1 MKHSLSFVNIHFG
14 IALLLLSTFFNIVVA
29 QSDSISKNLQEHTT
43 AKNPYSYR
51 TKVSLL
57 VLGAGVLSTANHG
70 GTLNVTIPYETM
82 DVNGVKTAHTF
93 YGSSNN
99 LFSNQSPEITFGIDL
114 SRPHYVF
121 NFTTGFNTSYKGAF
135 YSVGLGGNLY
145 IGHKGDNR
153 YETPKKCTWVL
164 RPSLNM
170 TFFSFS
176 SGSIGSITN
185 TNTTIYI
192 LDREVGPT
200 FEYFDFPR
208 NKFRTTTV
216 DAENLVISYK
226 QKQIGLQP
234 KIALCTNPYK
244 KKYCVQ
250 LFASYFIPIFES
262 NGLLLRQYSDGES
275 HRKLVSGSSTNNLR
289 DKNEI
294 QASYN
299 NRAFTSTPFHA
310 NYFYFG
316 ISLGFTFQN

>member
-1 MKHSLSFVNIHFG
+1 MKYSLSFFNIHFG
-14 IALLLLSTFFNIVVA
+14 IALLLLSAFFNIVAA
-29 QSDSISKNLQEHTT
+29 QSDSIS
-43 AKNPYSYR
+43 KNPYSYR

-82 DVNGVKTAHTF
+82 DANGVKTAQTF

-99 LFSNQSPEITFGIDL
+99 LFSNQSPQITFGLDL
-114 SRPHYVF
+114 SKPHYVF

-135 YSVGLGGNLY
+135 YSVGLGGNVYL
-145 IGHKGDNR
+145 GRKSDNR
-153 YETPKKCTWVL
+153 YETPKKCILVL
-164 RPSLNM
+164 RPSLNI

-192 LDREVGPT
+192 LDREVEPT
-200 FEYFDFPR
+200 FEYFDFSR
-208 NKFRTTTV
+208 NKFRTPTV

-244 KKYCVQ
+244 TKYCVQ

-262 NGLLLRQYSDGES
+262 SGLLLRQYSDNES
-275 HRKLVSGSSTNNLR
+275 HRKLISGSSTNNLQ
-289 DKNEI
+289 DKSEI

-299 NRAFTSTPFHA
+299 NRPLRSTPFHA
-310 NYFYFG
+310 NYFYIG
-316 ISLGFTFQN
+316 ISLGFTLQD